1 MGVWGSCG
9 SIGNVLGAYITS
21 LLISWGL
28 HWQASFQLLGLLNLI
43 QIGLNFVFLWEPRQ
57 LEIHI
62 DTKRSSEFLI
72 RKENTAI
79 SFSEAI
85 KTRGVLNVGA
95 SYFGLKFC
103 YYGLMMWMPL
113 YLLTNQQAIS
123 NYDVS
128 WFVVVFEVGTSLG
141 GFIFGVVTDFMGGRR
156 YPLLVLAILVGAV
169 FTY

>member
-1 MGVWGSCG
+1 M
-9 SIGNVLGAYITS
+9 
-21 LLISWGL
+21 
-28 HWQASFQLLGLLNLI
+28 
-43 QIGLNFVFLWEPRQ
+43 
-57 LEIHI
+57 
-62 DTKRSSEFLI
+62 
-72 RKENTAI
+72 
-79 SFSEAI
+79 
-85 KTRGVLNVGA
+85 GA

-156 YPLLVLAILVGAV
+156 YPLLVLAIFVGAV